1 VGSTAIANGAFGG
14 ACRGPRI
21 QAGKPA
27 QNLRQKR
34 RNDGSAL
41 RREAGKQLDRR
52 LFKTLGFQFNV
63 EESTLG
69 VFGEHIFEARQ
80 LGGAVAGPILAGPR
94 IRLRLARGKQVG
106 KTRLRYLQTMQSR
119 IVTDNA
125 APIGAEANVEFE
137 AVATGAQ
144 RLIEGEKCVFRRAPA
159 CPAMP
164 KQQGAEMLRMRM
176 SEYGVVVVHARFL
189 CNQF

>member
-1 VGSTAIANGAFGG
+1 
-14 ACRGPRI
+14 
-21 QAGKPA
+21 
-27 QNLRQKR
+27 
-34 RNDGSAL
+34 
-41 RREAGKQLDRR
+41 
-52 LFKTLGFQFNV
+52 
-63 EESTLG
+63 
-69 VFGEHIFEARQ
+69 
-80 LGGAVAGPILAGPR
+80 VAGPKIQLCLAN
-94 IRLRLARGKQVG
+94 GKQDG
-106 KTRLRYLQTMQSR
+106 KTRLRYLQTMQSP

-176 SEYGVVVVHARFL
+176 SEYGVVVVHEKRSNL
-189 CNQF
+189 